1 MAAVATRASQVNL
14 QAAGTSSDGVPRSS
28 QLMLLVAYAPPQ
40 TKYAAESQSVLLAA
54 SAAQEE
60 NVTTRVSQT
69 SLLAAFGT
77 GVPGTQKSAAWSFI
91 LDGHRFYVLPL
102 GPEGDWAYDTT
113 TKEWSK
119 LRSTGFPGLNFTHG
133 TMWGVRIIGGDSLYT
148 YLYELDPNQP
158 FDEGWRTIEHMVTG
172 GISTRSRDVIGV
184 QNFTMVAS
192 TADLGQVDQEI
203 SLAFSD
209 DNGITWS
216 EEFPL
221 VLSGSSTESL
231 LWSALGSFQSPG
243 RIFRLTDYAGPIRI
257 DGANVELTASVDEED
272 E

>member
-1 MAAVATRASQVNL
+1 MAALATRSSQFDL
-14 QAAGTSSDGVPRSS
+14 QAAGTTTDGRPVAS
-28 QLMLLVAYAPPQ
+28 QFLLLVAYAPPQ
-40 TKYAAESQSVLLAA
+40 TKYAANSQSVLLAA

-60 NVTTRVSQT
+60 NVTTRVSQM
-69 SLLAAFGT
+69 SLLTAYGT

-113 TKEWSK
+113 TKEWNK

-133 TMWGVRIIGGDSLYT
+133 TMWGVRIVGGDKLYT

-158 FDEGWRTIEHMVTG
+158 LDEGWRNIEHMVTG
-172 GISTRSRDVIGV
+172 GITTRSRDSIGV

-192 TADLGQVDQEI
+192 TSDLGTVNQTI

-216 EEFPL
+216 AEFPL
-221 VLSGSSTESL
+221 TLTGSSTETL
-231 LWSALGSFQSPG
+231 LWSALGSFSSPG
-243 RIFRLTDYAGPIRI
+243 RIFRLTDYSGPIRI
-257 DGANVELTASVDEED
+257 DGSNVELTASVDEED

>member
-1 MAAVATRASQVNL
+1 MAALATRSSQFDL
-14 QAAGTSSDGVPRSS
+14 QTAGTNNDGGPRSS

-40 TKYAAESQSVLLAA
+40 TKYAANSQSVLLAA
-54 SAAQEE
+54 WAAEEE
-60 NVTTRVSQT
+60 NVTTRVTQS

-119 LRSTGFPGLNFTHG
+119 LRSTGFPGMNFTHG

-148 YLYELDPNQP
+148 YLYELDPNQKA
-158 FDEGWRTIEHMVTG
+158 DEGWRTIEHMVTG
-172 GISTRSRDVIGV
+172 GIATRSRDSVGV

-192 TADLGQVDQEI
+192 TSDLGSINQTI

-209 DNGITWS
+209 DNGVTWS
-216 EEFPL
+216 AEFSITL
-221 VLSGSSTESL
+221 TGSSTESL
-231 LWSALGSFQSPG
+231 LWSALGSFSSPG

-257 DGANVELTASVDEED
+257 DGANVELTASTDEED